1 MRAVLSVAVT
11 AAAGL
16 AGSGDV
22 PDAFGRA
29 APVDAVPKGMRR
41 KLSALDMGVA
51 RCVIGLGEGGPAE
64 EIVFA
69 SRYGNMAV
77 TLDLLNAL
85 VERDLLSP
93 ARFSASVHNAAVG
106 LATQLT
112 ANRRAH
118 TAIAAGANTLAA
130 GLTEAWTR
138 LSGGEASV
146 MLVYADMP
154 LMSAY
159 EPHDEGPAG
168 AAVWL
173 AMRLAQPGRD
183 GQGRAIA
190 AGRAGALDLA
200 RSAGALSGRLSWA
213 P

>member
-1 MRAVLSVAVT
+1 MT
-11 AAAGL
+11 GAAGL
-16 AGSGDV
+16 AGPGDTLE
-22 PDAFGRA
+22 AFGRV

-51 RCVIGLGEGGPAE
+51 RCVIGLGEGEPAE

-69 SRYGNMAV
+69 SRYGNMSV

-85 VERDLLSP
+85 VDRDLLSP

-118 TAIAAGANTLAA
+118 TAIAAGADTLAA

-138 LSGGEASV
+138 LAGGEASV

-154 LMSAY
+154 LTTVYDAF
-159 EPHDEGPAG
+159 DEGPRDTS
-168 AAVWL
+168 VWL
-173 AMRLAQPGRD
+173 ALRLSDPRRGGDGLALQP
-183 GQGRAIA
+183 
-190 AGRAGALDLA
+190 GRAGALELA
-200 RSAGALSGRLSWA
+200 RQAAALTGRLAWA
-213 P
+213 L

>member
-1 MRAVLSVAVT
+1 MLSAAVT
-11 AAAGL
+11 QAAGL
-16 AGSGDV
+16 AG
-22 PDAFGRA
+22 PDSAPEAFGRA
-29 APVDAVPKGMRR
+29 ASADTIPKGMRR

-51 RCVIGLGEGGPAE
+51 RCVIGLGEGSPAE

-69 SRYGNMAV
+69 SRYGNMTV

-112 ANRRAH
+112 LNRRAH

-138 LSGGEASV
+138 LASGEPSV

-159 EPHDEGPAG
+159 AAFDEGPADT
-168 AAVWL
+168 AVWL
-173 AMRLAQPGRD
+173 ALRLTSPGRD
-183 GQGRAIA
+183 SATPLQP
-190 AGRAGALDLA
+190 GRAGALALA
-200 RSAGALSGRLSWA
+200 REAGSPPGRLSWE